1 MKSTEIQQK
10 SQTSLLSEYEE
21 NENYKRRRREEK
33 RIVEF
38 VEIVEDGYRDLKRL
52 GLESEITT
60 TTSCVSIIDS
70 DAVCN
75 PVVVIF
81 CDASEDAYGSC
92 AYV

>member
-1 MKSTEIQQK
+1 MNT
-10 SQTSLLSEYEE
+10 
-21 NENYKRRRREEK
+21 KRTRIIREGEEK

-52 GLESEITT
+52 GLESEIT